1 MKSISF
7 ATSAMERR
15 AIAYHDVQ
23 GRARALYF
31 SRICF
36 IGRGIAPH

>member
-7 ATSAMERR
+7 AISAMERR
-15 AIAYHDVQ
+15 AIAYQGVQ
-23 GRARALYF
+23 CRAQALYF
-31 SRICF
+31 SRNCF